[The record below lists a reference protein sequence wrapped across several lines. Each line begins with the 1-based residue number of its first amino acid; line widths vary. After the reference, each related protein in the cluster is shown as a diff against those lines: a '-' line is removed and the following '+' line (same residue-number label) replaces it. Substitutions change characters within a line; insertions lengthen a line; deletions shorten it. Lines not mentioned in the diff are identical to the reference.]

1 MTPSASPHVAPDG
14 PALTLGFD
22 ACYRAISGRDS
33 RWDGR
38 IYLGVASTGIYCR
51 PSCPARKPRPENCRF
66 FASAAACVAAGFR
79 ACKRC
84 RPDSLPG
91 SRDWDARGD
100 LTDRKSVV

>member
-1 MTPSASPHVAPDG
+1 M
-14 PALTLGFD
+14 ALDFD
-22 ACYRAISGRDS
+22 ACYRVISGRES

-38 IYLGVASTGIYCR
+38 IYLGVSSTGIYCR
-51 PSCPARKPRPENCRF
+51 PSCPARKPLPENCRF

-91 SRDWDARGD
+91 SHDWDAR
-100 LTDRKSVV
+100 